1 MKPDIVN
8 QLHQHEEGAL
18 TEQETIRLLQALIK
32 SGQCWLLSGHY
43 GRVAM
48 SLIRDGCCALGLESH
63 VDGCGNLVP
72 ARDLIEPG
80 ALGSA
85 EAVLKTTGAPPL
97 DGETEA

>member
-1 MKPDIVN
+1 MEIIN
-8 QLHQHEEGAL
+8 QLHQHEEGTL
-18 TEQETIRLLQALIK
+18 TEQETISLFQALIN

-63 VDGCGNLVP
+63 VDGVGNLVP
-72 ARDLIEPG
+72 ARDLIKPG

-85 EAVLKTTGAPPL
+85 EAVINTTGAPPL
-97 DGETEA
+97 DGETGA